1 MFQWIFFSPSQK
13 PLYGLWTFV
22 PTFSL
27 LMTSEERNFK
37 NLNQLVSFQGEKNIL
52 QWVGVHMSYVE
63 SLPNVCKFF
72 LIISS
77 SKEKILILSVKSKY
91 QTTTNYVGA
100 NAMALLNNKK
110 NYFIDNISFI
120 EISFELYNPLILSV
134 SAWIYWRPITF
145 QIFLLIVSSLKYF
158 IFTDRWFEIKLFED
172 HFSFSV
178 SIFVCSKVW
187 SPSNRKSF
195 PLFFACSL

>member
-1 MFQWIFFSPSQK
+1 
-13 PLYGLWTFV
+13 
-22 PTFSL
+22 
-27 LMTSEERNFK
+27 MTSEERNFK

-52 QWVGVHMSYVE
+52 QGVGVHMSYVE

-120 EISFELYNPLILSV
+120 EISFELYNPLIVSV
-134 SAWIYWRPITF
+134 SA
-145 QIFLLIVSSLKYF
+145 
-158 IFTDRWFEIKLFED
+158 
-172 HFSFSV
+172 
-178 SIFVCSKVW
+178 
-187 SPSNRKSF
+187 
-195 PLFFACSL
+195 